1 MRIYEFAQ
9 LNNISSKVI
18 IEALNKNGFDVK
30 SHMSVLDQKALD
42 FLTKLL
48 TNAPIDS
55 EIDSRNGNGEALKE
69 SKPTN
74 SIENTVTQLPSSST
88 IAKKPSKSVQKK
100 QNQPTAS
107 LRDDAV
113 TPKKSSITE
122 KEEVATASPMELIAH
137 QMSLAELAEKIKKP
151 VTDIIIV
158 LLKWG
163 IVTTKNQVISED
175 LVKRLADHYEI
186 PVIKTSLSQEPI
198 ETIKKTV
205 SSSGFLEK
213 RPPVVVVVGHVDHGK
228 TTLLDYIRKTRVA
241 FKEKGGITQHLGAYE
256 ATTAHGNI
264 VFLDTPGHE
273 AFVKIRQRGI
283 KVADIVILIVAADD
297 GVMPQTVESI
307 KYALSTKVPVVVAI
321 NKVDKVDASRLEVV
335 KRQLNQYGITVED
348 WGGDVICVPISAKT
362 GVGVDRLLEM
372 VSLQAELMELRAEI
386 NVPADGYVLESS
398 SEKGR
403 GWVVTLIAQN
413 GILKVGDYLLVG
425 NTSGHISS
433 LFDSYGKRIK
443 QIHPALPVQAAGFD
457 GRPEAGDSFRVVSKD
472 EYLRMKSGGENK
484 ASLAGKRFM
493 YENGIN
499 IIVKADNHSS
509 LEAIVEGIDRLSKK
523 QQKGFN
529 ILRQDIGDIN
539 EGDIEFAFN
548 TGSRIICFNV
558 KTESNAEVLAGR
570 RKIQILYFGII
581 YKLLEDLEA
590 IAQAAKDI
598 EMVRTKIGEAVVL
611 RVFDIK
617 KVGVIAGALMR
628 DGRFTRDG
636 SVVIW
641 RGKTKIGEGKITSLQ
656 RDKKSVKEVFAG
668 FECAFMVDGFSDWA
682 QDDRVECFI
691 DIPKK

>member
-9 LNNISSKVI
+9 LNNISSKDI
-18 IEALNKNGFDVK
+18 IEKLQKNGFDVK
-30 SHMSVLDQKALD
+30 SHMSVLTEDALA
-42 FLTKLL
+42 FLNKSISQ
-48 TNAPIDS
+48 AQPPIKDVDA
-55 EIDSRNGNGEALKE
+55 IKE
-69 SKPTN
+69 SKPANT
-74 SIENTVTQLPSSST
+74 IEDTVTQLSSST
-88 IAKKPSKSVQKK
+88 PAKAATKPSKTTTQTLEFSSSSLQSAPIKK
-100 QNQPTAS
+100 EQH
-107 LRDDAV
+107 
-113 TPKKSSITE
+113 I
-122 KEEVATASPMELIAH
+122 VAPIELVVH
-137 QMSLAELAEKIKKP
+137 QMGVAEFAEKIKRP
-151 VTDIIIV
+151 ITDVIVT

-163 IVTTKNQVISED
+163 IVATKNQILSED
-175 LVKRLADHYEI
+175 IVQRLANHYEI
-186 PVIKTSLSQEPI
+186 SVVKAPVKQEV
-198 ETIKKTV
+198 ETTIKKIAT
-205 SSSGFLEK
+205 GAQLEK

-256 ATTAHGNI
+256 ATTDHGNI

-297 GVMPQTVESI
+297 GVMPQTVEAI
-307 KYALSTKVPVVVAI
+307 KYALSMKVPIVVAI
-321 NKVDKVDASRLEVV
+321 NKVDKVDAARIEVI

-362 GVGVDRLLEM
+362 GTGVDRLLEM
-372 VSLQAELMELRAEI
+372 VALQAEMMELRAEV

-403 GWVVTLIAQN
+403 GWVVTLISQN
-413 GILKVGDYLLVG
+413 GILKVGDYIIAG

-433 LFDSYGKRIK
+433 LFNSYGKRVK
-443 QIHPALPVQAAGFD
+443 QIHPAMPVQAAGFD
-457 GRPEAGDSFRVVSKD
+457 GRPEAGDFFRVVSKN
-472 EYLRMKSGGENK
+472 EYLKLKSAGEGK

-499 IIVKADNHSS
+499 ILLKADNHSS
-509 LEAIVEGIDRLSKK
+509 LEAIIEGIDRLSKK

-529 ILRQDIGDIN
+529 ILRHDVGDVN
-539 EGDIEFAFN
+539 EGDVEFAFN
-548 TGSRIICFNV
+548 TGARIICFNV
-558 KTESNAEVLAGR
+558 KAESNAQNLADR
-570 RKIQILYFGII
+570 RKVQILSFGII

-590 IAQAAKDI
+590 IAHAAKDV

-617 KVGVIAGALMR
+617 KVGVIAGAIMR

-636 SVVIW
+636 CAVIW

-668 FECAFMVDGFSDWA
+668 FECAFMVDGFTDWA
-682 QDDRVECFI
+682 EDDRVECFI
-691 DIPKK
+691 DVAKK